1 MGVVSESEGGKGNGD
16 KINKYQAW
24 TNHAFWLAG
33 VMTMSEAQDSRNE
46 WGRTYNICD
55 RNNEHVQIG
64 QHSREDAQNYYSI
77 RDLDNRLVAPR
88 SGLND
93 RMRHSF

>member
-1 MGVVSESEGGKGNGD
+1 M
-16 KINKYQAW
+16 
-24 TNHAFWLAG
+24 
-33 VMTMSEAQDSRNE
+33 VMMSVAQEARDE

-55 RNNEHVQIG
+55 SNNEHVQIG
-64 QHSREDAQNYYSI
+64 QHSRKDVQNYYSI

-93 RMRHSF
+93 RRRNSF